1 VLALRSHDQLLLT
14 CGTNSYHPI
23 CLWRRPDS
31 LSTIISNEN
40 FIPGN
45 GKSPFNSQYP
55 SVYDLIE
62 TGKHLKRNKHRISVI
77 YSRRIIFRDK

>member
-55 SVYDLIE
+55 SVYDLID
-62 TGKHLKRNKHRISVI
+62 TGKL
-77 YSRRIIFRDK
+77 